1 MKKQSFLL
9 DTDIGTDIDDALALI
24 VLTTCMRNRP
34 FAVVTTNGPVRI
46 RAQVAATLLLTLQ
59 HKNIPIFRG
68 KSKSLSNTTPF
79 THGKENFGINKKLK
93 TQKFVDLC
101 HWLKGQNDRSITLI
115 VTAPLTTTAFL
126 LKQSILKKKFSEIVL
141 MGGSLPQRGIPQK
154 EHNFT
159 ADPVA
164 TRVVLNSGIPI
175 FIVPLNVSIPH
186 KLTQQEIRILNTKHP
201 VLQTWIKAWLD
212 TTQRFSG
219 DDRIFRGKIFLHD
232 PLTVAVAF
240 HKHQCKW
247 EKRAISVDSQGIT
260 RVTSGTNVHICTSIS
275 SRLVTQAKQILMT

>member
-24 VLTTCMRNRP
+24 VLTACMQNRP
-34 FAVVTTNGPVRI
+34 FAIVTTNGPVRI
-46 RAQVAATLLLTLQ
+46 RAQVAATLLHTLQ

-79 THGKENFGINKKLK
+79 THGKESLGINKTLK
-93 TQKFVDLC
+93 TQKLVDLC
-101 HWLKGQNDRSITLI
+101 HWFKEQNDRSITLI

-126 LKQSILKKKFSEIVL
+126 LKQPILKKKITEVVL
-141 MGGSLPQRGIPQK
+141 MGGSFPQRGIPQK
-154 EHNFT
+154 EHNFA

-164 TRVVLNSGIPI
+164 TRAVLNSGIPI

-186 KLTQQEIRILNTKHP
+186 KLTEQEIRTLNTKHP

-212 TTQRFSG
+212 TTQRFFG
-219 DDRIFRGKIFLHD
+219 DDRIFRGKVFLHD
-232 PLTVAVAF
+232 PLTVAVAL

-247 EKRAISVDSQGIT
+247 EKRATSVDSQGIT
-260 RVTSGTNVHICTSIS
+260 QVTNETNVHICTSIS
-275 SRLVTQAKQILMT
+275 SLLVAQVKQILMK